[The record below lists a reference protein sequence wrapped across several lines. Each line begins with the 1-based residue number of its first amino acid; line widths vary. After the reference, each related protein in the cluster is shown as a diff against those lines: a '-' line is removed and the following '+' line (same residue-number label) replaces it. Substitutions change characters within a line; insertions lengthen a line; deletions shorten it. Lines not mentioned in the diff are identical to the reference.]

1 MATYEEQ
8 AISSESDAGLQS
20 INKGV
25 SLNTYLSYSF
35 INNSLFYPL
44 LPSHL
49 LDYYNRFIRRYFYWF
64 DGFDPMFHTQQ
75 SGIFSTRIAYTLI
88 KNLSRRVVGTDVMF
102 DEQQEG
108 KKKLTNLEGYN
119 DLTPIQFVEKWASDV
134 NLPAKLNMTVSYM
147 FAGGDSVIKLNGS
160 KKVPYPT
167 VLRKDNYFISSD
179 FSGKINKFTGLIYS
193 YTDSHTDSGD
203 KRDESLY
210 YYLVEEREFDENDNP
225 QYRIFAKQGKGN
237 VTHAKTIDLRQ
248 VQEVEW
254 KRLPKKFKKAIKKDY
269 PNIEIGEWSKL
280 PFEDSLGVYLYK
292 NTDNVSFIPQ
302 LNMGESLLSNMI
314 SYLMSYDY
322 YFSAL
327 NTDLYNGRGRV
338 MMPKS
343 MQNPES
349 RSLSSHYS
357 YLQDGYYT
365 EIDYLDP
372 EKQKPTPIQFDLRGN
387 DWQTISKILLR
398 GMAMSIGISER
409 TITQSLTEGS
419 EKATARE
426 ISVDD
431 ATATFIT
438 EKRSFLANPTNQMI
452 KDILSYYDYDGEIT
466 VRFSR
471 VGLTNMNETVTQM
484 TTLRQNGLVDLKT
497 ALEYLYPDKN
507 DKQLEIMVDK
517 IKKEKEENINIDINK
532 NNKDPNKDPQDEVG
546 TSDEG
551 YERQNNTDINHIEKD
566 ME

>member
-1 MATYEEQ
+1 MATYETP
-8 AISSESDAGLQS
+8 ITSESDSGIQS

-25 SLNTYLSYSF
+25 SMNTYLSYSF

-64 DGFDPMFHTQQ
+64 DGFDPMFHTQN

-88 KNLSRRVVGTDVMF
+88 KNLSRRVVGTDLMF
-102 DEQQEG
+102 DEQEVGQRT
-108 KKKLTNLEGYN
+108 LTNLKGYN
-119 DLTPIQFVEKWASDV
+119 NLKPIEFIEKWASNV
-134 NLPAKLNMTVSYM
+134 NLASKLNTTVSYM

-160 KKVPYPT
+160 KKLPYPT
-167 VLRKDNYFISSD
+167 VLRKDNYFITSD
-179 FSGKINKFTGLIYS
+179 FKNQVVKFTGLIYT
-193 YTDSHTDSGD
+193 YTDSHTDKGE
-203 KRDESLY
+203 RREESIY
-210 YYLVEEREFDENDNP
+210 YYLVEERQFNDKGQP
-225 QYRIFAKQGKGN
+225 EYRIFAKQGKGN
-237 VTHAKTIDLRQ
+237 VTHAKNIDLRA
-248 VQEVEW
+248 VQEIEFE
-254 KRLPKKFKKAIKKDY
+254 KLPRDFKKSIKEDY
-269 PNIEIGEWSKL
+269 PKVTLGKWSRL
-280 PFEDSLGVYLYK
+280 PFEDSLGIYLFK
-292 NTDNVSFIPQ
+292 NTDTVSFIPQ
-302 LNMGESLLSNMI
+302 INMGESLLSNMI

-322 YFSAL
+322 YYSAL

-338 MMPKS
+338 LLPKS
-343 MQNPES
+343 MQNPEE
-349 RSLSSHYS
+349 RNLSSHFNHM
-357 YLQDGYYT
+357 QDGYYT
-365 EIDYLDP
+365 EVDYLDP
-372 EKQKPTPIQFDLRGN
+372 GKQKPTPIQFDLRGN

-438 EKRSFLANPTNQMI
+438 EKRSYLVNPVNQMI
-452 KDILSYYDYDGEIT
+452 KDILDYFDYDGEIT

-484 TTLRQNGLVDLKT
+484 TTLRQNWLVDLKT

-507 DKQLEIMVDK
+507 DKQLNEMVEK
-517 IKKEKEENINIDINK
+517 IKEEKEANIEVNIQPGNPEN
-532 NNKDPNKDPQDEVG
+532 DPQDKVG

-551 YERQNNTDINHIEKD
+551 YEQQNNTDINHTKKNG